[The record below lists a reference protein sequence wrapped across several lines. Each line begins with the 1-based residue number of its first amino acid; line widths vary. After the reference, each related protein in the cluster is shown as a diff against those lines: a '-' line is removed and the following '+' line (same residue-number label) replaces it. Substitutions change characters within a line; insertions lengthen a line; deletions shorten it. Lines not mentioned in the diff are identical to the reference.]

1 MILYHGSDVIVSAP
15 GVEYSTR
22 NLDFGKGFYTTS
34 IKEQAVRWAQR
45 KALINKAKC
54 GFVSVFEANIS
65 SDLKVLDLT
74 NNLDE
79 WIDFVCECRDGSQ
92 VFSSYDVIIG
102 KVADDKVFK
111 VVDMYKN
118 EIWNKARALSEMK
131 IYETCDQIMFAT
143 QNAIDSSLVFKEN
156 LEVEL

>member
-1 MILYHGSDVIVSAP
+1 MIVSAP

-34 IKEQAVRWAQR
+34 IKEQAMRWAQR
-45 KALINKAKC
+45 KALINS
-54 GFVSVFEANIS
+54 FVSVFKANIS

-74 NNLDE
+74 NKLDE

-92 VFSSYDVIIG
+92 VFSSYDLIIG

-118 EIWNKARALSEMK
+118 EIWDKARALSEMK

>member
-1 MILYHGSDVIVSAP
+1 MILYHGSDVIVSTP

-54 GFVSVFEANIS
+54 GFISVFEANII
-65 SDLKVLDLT
+65 SDLK
-74 NNLDE
+74 
-79 WIDFVCECRDGSQ
+79 
-92 VFSSYDVIIG
+92 
-102 KVADDKVFK
+102 ADDKVFK

-118 EIWNKARALSEMK
+118 EIWDKARALSEMK

>member
-1 MILYHGSDVIVSAP
+1 MIVSAP

-34 IKEQAVRWAQR
+34 IKEQAMRWAQR
-45 KALINKAKC
+45 KALINS
-54 GFVSVFEANIS
+54 FVSVFEANIS

-74 NNLDE
+74 NKLDE

-92 VFSSYDVIIG
+92 VFSSYDLIIG

-131 IYETCDQIMFAT
+131 IYEKCDQIMFAT
-143 QNAIDSSLVFKEN
+143 QNAINSSLVFKEN

>member
-34 IKEQAVRWAQR
+34 IKEQAMRWAQR
-45 KALINKAKC
+45 KALINS
-54 GFVSVFEANIS
+54 FVSVFEANIS

-92 VFSSYDVIIG
+92 VFSSYDLIIG

-118 EIWNKARALSEMK
+118 EIWDKARALSEMK
-131 IYETCDQIMFAT
+131 IYEKCDQIMFAT

>member
-1 MILYHGSDVIVSAP
+1 MILYHGSDVIVSTL

-34 IKEQAVRWAQR
+34 IKEQAMRWAQR
-45 KALINKAKC
+45 KALINS
-54 GFVSVFEANIS
+54 FVSVFKANIS

-74 NNLDE
+74 NKLDE

-92 VFSSYDVIIG
+92 VFSSYDLIIG

-118 EIWNKARALSEMK
+118 EIWDKARALSEMK

>member
-1 MILYHGSDVIVSAP
+1 MIVSAP

-34 IKEQAVRWAQR
+34 IKEQAMRWAQR
-45 KALINKAKC
+45 KALINS
-54 GFVSVFEANIS
+54 FVSVFEANIS

-74 NNLDE
+74 NKLDE

-92 VFSSYDVIIG
+92 VFSSYDLIIG

-118 EIWNKARALSEMK
+118 EIWDKARALSEMK

>member
-1 MILYHGSDVIVSAP
+1 MIVSAP

-34 IKEQAVRWAQR
+34 IKEQAMRWAQR
-45 KALINKAKC
+45 KALINS
-54 GFVSVFEANIS
+54 FVSVFEANIS

-118 EIWNKARALSEMK
+118 EIWDKARALSEMK

>member
-34 IKEQAVRWAQR
+34 IKEQAMRWAQR
-45 KALINKAKC
+45 KALINS
-54 GFVSVFEANIS
+54 FVSVFEANIS

-118 EIWNKARALSEMK
+118 EIWDKARALSEMK

>member
-34 IKEQAVRWAQR
+34 IKEQAMRWAQR
-45 KALINKAKC
+45 KALINS
-54 GFVSVFEANIS
+54 FVSVFEANIS

-118 EIWNKARALSEMK
+118 EIWDKVRALSEMK
-131 IYETCDQIMFAT
+131 IYEKCDQIMFAT

>member
-1 MILYHGSDVIVSAP
+1 MILYHGSDVIVSTL

-34 IKEQAVRWAQR
+34 IKEQAMRWAQR
-45 KALINKAKC
+45 KALINS
-54 GFVSVFEANIS
+54 FVSVFKANIS

-74 NNLDE
+74 NKLDE

-92 VFSSYDVIIG
+92 VFSSYDLIIG

-118 EIWNKARALSEMK
+118 EIWDKARALSEMK
-131 IYETCDQIMFAT
+131 IYEKCDQIMFAT

>member
-1 MILYHGSDVIVSAP
+1 MILYHGSDVIVSTP

-34 IKEQAVRWAQR
+34 IKEQAMRSAQR
-45 KALINKAKC
+45 KALINS
-54 GFVSVFEANIS
+54 FVSVFEANIS

-118 EIWNKARALSEMK
+118 EIWDKARALSEMK
-131 IYETCDQIMFAT
+131 IYEKCDQIMFAT

>member
-1 MILYHGSDVIVSAP
+1 MILYHGSDVAVNAP
-15 GVEYSTR
+15 KVEFSTR

-34 IKEQAVRWAQR
+34 IKEQAIRWAQR

-54 GFVSVFEANIS
+54 GFVSVFEANIN

-74 NNLDE
+74 NKLDE

-92 VFSSYDVIIG
+92 IFSGYDVIIG

-118 EIWNKARALSEMK
+118 GIWDKSRALSEMK
-131 IYETCDQIMFAT
+131 IYETYDQIMFAT
-143 QNAIDSSLVFKEN
+143 QNAINSSLVFKES
-156 LEVEL
+156 LKVEL

>member
-45 KALINKAKC
+45 KALINS
-54 GFVSVFEANIS
+54 FVSVFEANIS

-74 NNLDE
+74 NKLDE

-92 VFSSYDVIIG
+92 VFSSYDLIIG

-118 EIWNKARALSEMK
+118 EIWDKVRALSEMK
-131 IYETCDQIMFAT
+131 IYEKCDQIMFAT

>member
-1 MILYHGSDVIVSAP
+1 MIVSTP

>member
-1 MILYHGSDVIVSAP
+1 MILYHGSDVIVSTL

-22 NLDFGKGFYTTS
+22 NLDYGKGFYTTS
-34 IKEQAVRWAQR
+34 IKEQAMRWAQR
-45 KALINKAKC
+45 KALINS
-54 GFVSVFEANIS
+54 FVSVFKANIS

-74 NNLDE
+74 NKLDE

-92 VFSSYDVIIG
+92 VFSSYDLIIG

-118 EIWNKARALSEMK
+118 EIWDKARALSEMK

>member
-1 MILYHGSDVIVSAP
+1 MILYHESDVIVSTP
-15 GVEYSTR
+15 SIKYSSR

-34 IKEQAVRWAQR
+34 IKEQAMRWAQR
-45 KALINKAKC
+45 KALINS
-54 GFVSVFEANIS
+54 FVSVFEANIS

-74 NNLDE
+74 NKLDE

-92 VFSSYDVIIG
+92 VFSSYDLIIG
-102 KVADDKVFK
+102 KVADDKFFK

-118 EIWNKARALSEMK
+118 EIWDKVRALSEMK
-131 IYETCDQIMFAT
+131 IYEKCDQIMFAT

>member
-1 MILYHGSDVIVSAP
+1 MIVSAP

-34 IKEQAVRWAQR
+34 IKEQAMRWAQR

-54 GFVSVFEANIS
+54 GFISVFEVNIS
-65 SDLKVLDLT
+65 SDLKILDLT

-79 WIDFVCECRDGSQ
+79 WIDFVCECRDSSQ

>member
-34 IKEQAVRWAQR
+34 IKEQAMRWAQR
-45 KALINKAKC
+45 KALINS
-54 GFVSVFEANIS
+54 FVSVFEANIS

-92 VFSSYDVIIG
+92 VFSSYDLIIG

-118 EIWNKARALSEMK
+118 EIWDKARALSEMK

>member
-1 MILYHGSDVIVSAP
+1 MIVSAP

-34 IKEQAVRWAQR
+34 IKEQAMRWAQR
-45 KALINKAKC
+45 KALINS
-54 GFVSVFEANIS
+54 FVSVFEANIS

-74 NNLDE
+74 NKLDE

-118 EIWNKARALSEMK
+118 EIWDKARALSEMK
-131 IYETCDQIMFAT
+131 IYEKCDQIMFAT

>member
-1 MILYHGSDVIVSAP
+1 MILYHESDVIVSAP

-34 IKEQAVRWAQR
+34 IKEQAMRWAQR
-45 KALINKAKC
+45 KALINS
-54 GFVSVFEANIS
+54 FVSVFKANIS

-74 NNLDE
+74 NKLDE

-92 VFSSYDVIIG
+92 VFSSYDLIIG

-118 EIWNKARALSEMK
+118 EIWDKARALSEMK